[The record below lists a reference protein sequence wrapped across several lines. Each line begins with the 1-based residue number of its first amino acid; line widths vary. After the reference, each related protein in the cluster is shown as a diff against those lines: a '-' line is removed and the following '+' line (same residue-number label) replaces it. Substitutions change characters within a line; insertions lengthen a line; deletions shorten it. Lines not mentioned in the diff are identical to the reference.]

1 MPLPFLTCNVEGNPE
16 RLLMLALVALETVQ
30 FELQILL
37 LVQQLLQSIRKDN
50 VRIV

>member
-1 MPLPFLTCNVEGNPE
+1 MPLPFLTCNVEGYSE
-16 RLLMLALVALETVQ
+16 RLLMLALIALETVQ

-50 VRIV
+50 VRII